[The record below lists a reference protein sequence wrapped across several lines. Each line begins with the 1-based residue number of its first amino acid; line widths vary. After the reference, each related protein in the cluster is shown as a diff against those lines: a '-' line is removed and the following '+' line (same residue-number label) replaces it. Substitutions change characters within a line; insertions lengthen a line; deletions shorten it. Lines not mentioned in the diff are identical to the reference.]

1 MGVEPFGAEVFFYY
15 AIALSAIFAAYA
27 LWRRYRQP
35 KSKSR
40 EQFVA
45 YPQTSPQV
53 YEWSPHTPADDDDPN
68 PDPGEKKS

>member
-1 MGVEPFGAEVFFYY
+1 V
-15 AIALSAIFAAYA
+15 LFAGFA

-53 YEWSPHTPADDDDPN
+53 YEWAPHTPAGDNTEPPN
-68 PDPGEKKS
+68 PNPEENKP